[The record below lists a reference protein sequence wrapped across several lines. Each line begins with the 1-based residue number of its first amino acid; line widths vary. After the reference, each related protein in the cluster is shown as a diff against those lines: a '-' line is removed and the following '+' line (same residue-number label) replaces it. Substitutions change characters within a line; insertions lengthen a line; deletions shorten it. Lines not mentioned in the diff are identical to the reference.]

1 VFRPLRKRPLLSLL
15 FLVAVILLVVLLWPS
30 QRAAGR
36 PGEPPFLTYFLVDGL
51 TDSVFREEL
60 AAGRLPNIAKLIA
73 QGTYVEHGI
82 GAFPT
87 MTGYAFYPFIT
98 GRDATLSGVLG
109 IRWFDRSRTSG
120 NFRNYVGRT
129 QALMMQD
136 FRPEVPTLFEMLE
149 GQHSFSL
156 NSYASRGAVDRQM
169 RGFDFSMAKYQERY
183 WAART
188 LAKLPLVGP
197 WLLPDWFKAEENVM
211 ATAMADLANRPK
223 VQWVTFTSPDGNHH
237 LDGFAG
243 RYVELL
249 RHIDMLIGRYR
260 EESARL
266 GQEEQR
272 IYALLSDH
280 GVSEVG
286 ANIDLRK
293 PLAEIGMEAWRGE
306 PTAYSTELSDKL
318 EKWEPYD
325 AVIAINGNLLNYLYL
340 RPPGKPWKSI
350 PEPALLRA
358 WPSPNGPVNL
368 LTMLASIEGVEMVVA
383 REEGGGVEALS
394 KNGRGRIRPVGDGLV
409 YECEGEEPL
418 GYGKLGLCD
427 EQIRDDATWLAQ
439 TYATDYPDAVTR
451 LYRLFLA
458 PGVGDLVVIAKA
470 GYDLAA
476 DYETIVGNYR
486 GGHGGLHAE
495 QLRVPYVLAGPGIP
509 QGKVVPFARAEDVG
523 RALFRRMGFAQPS
536 GGVELLEP
544 H

>member
-1 VFRPLRKRPLLSLL
+1 VFNPLRRRPIWSLIFLAALIL
-15 FLVAVILLVVLLWPS
+15 FVVLLWPS
-30 QRAAGR
+30 RRTVGR

-60 AAGRLPNIAKLIA
+60 AAGSLPNIAKLIA

-98 GRDATLSGVLG
+98 GRDSTQSGVLG
-109 IRWFDRSRTSG
+109 IRWFDRARKSG

-129 QALMMQD
+129 QSLMMQD
-136 FRPEVPTLFEMLE
+136 FCPEAPTIFEMLE
-149 GQHSFSL
+149 GQHSFSI
-156 NSYASRGAVDRQM
+156 NSYASRGALDRQV
-169 RGFDFSMAKYQERY
+169 RGFDFSMAKYQDHY
-183 WAART
+183 WMART

-211 ATAMADLANRPK
+211 ATAIADLANRPK
-223 VQWVTFTSPDGNHH
+223 VQWITFASPDGNHH
-237 LDGFAG
+237 LGGFAG

-266 GQEEQR
+266 GQDDQR
-272 IYALLSDH
+272 IYAILSDH
-280 GVSEVG
+280 GVSDVG
-286 ANIDLRK
+286 ANVDLRK
-293 PLAEIGMEAWRGE
+293 PLAEIGIEAWRGE
-306 PTAYSTELSDKL
+306 PTAYSTELTDKL
-318 EKWEPYD
+318 EKWGTYD

-340 RPPGKPWKSI
+340 RPPGEPWKSI

-358 WPSPNGPVNL
+358 WPSPNGPVDL
-368 LTMLASIEGVEMVVA
+368 LAMLARVEGVEMVVA
-383 REEGGGVEALS
+383 REEGGGVEAVS
-394 KNGRGRIRPVGDGLV
+394 RNGRGLSRSVGEGLV
-409 YECEGEEPL
+409 YECDGEDPL
-418 GYGKLGLCD
+418 GYWQLGLCD
-427 EQIRDDATWLAQ
+427 GQIRDDATWLAQ
-439 TYATDYPDAVTR
+439 TYTTDYPDAVTR

-458 PGVGDLVVIAKA
+458 AGVGDLVITAKA

-495 QLRVPYVLAGPGIP
+495 QLKVPYVLAGPGVP
-509 QGKVVPFARAEDVG
+509 KGKVVSAARAEDVG
-523 RALFRRMGFAQPS
+523 RALFRLMGFAQPS
-536 GGVELLEP
+536 GGVDLLEP
-544 H
+544 Y

>member
-15 FLVAVILLVVLLWPS
+15 FLVAVLFLAVLLWPS
-30 QRAAGR
+30 RRPVGR
-36 PGEPPFLTYFLVDGL
+36 PGEPPLLTYFLIDGL
-51 TDSVFREEL
+51 SESVFREEL
-60 AAGRLPNIAKLIA
+60 AAGGLPNIAKLIA

-87 MTGYAFYPFIT
+87 MTGYAFYPFLT

-109 IRWFDRSRTSG
+109 IRWFDRTRTSG

-136 FRPEVPTLFEMLE
+136 FCPETPTLFERVE
-149 GQHSFSL
+149 GQHSFSI
-156 NSYASRGAVDRQM
+156 NSYASRGAMDRQV
-169 RGFDFSMAKYQERY
+169 RGFDFSMAKYQDHH
-183 WAART
+183 WAVRT

-223 VQWVTFTSPDGNHH
+223 VQWITFASPDGNHH
-237 LDGFAG
+237 LDGFSG

-293 PLAEIGMEAWRGE
+293 PLAEIGIEAWRGE
-306 PTAYSTELSDKL
+306 PTAYSTELADKL
-318 EKWEPYD
+318 ETWDAYD

-340 RPPGKPWKSI
+340 RPPGEPWKST

-368 LTMLASIEGVEMVVA
+368 LALLASIEGVEMVVA
-383 REEGGGVEALS
+383 REEGGGVEAIS
-394 KNGRGRIRPVGDGLV
+394 KNGRGRIYPMGEGLV
-409 YECEGEEPL
+409 YACEGEDPF

-427 EQIRDDATWLAQ
+427 EQSRDEATWLAQ
-439 TYATDYPDAVTR
+439 THATDYPDAVTR
-451 LYRLFLA
+451 LHRLFLA
-458 PGVGDLVVIAKA
+458 PGVGDMVITAKA

-486 GGHGGLHAE
+486 GGHGGLHAK
-495 QLRVPYVLAGPGIP
+495 QLRVPYVLAGPGVP
-509 QGKVVPFARAEDVG
+509 QGKVVPFARAEDIG
-523 RALFRRMGFAQPS
+523 RALFQLMGFSQPS

-544 H
+544 